1 MARGKSEKENS
12 GGKKGKEGGVPPAST
27 DQNTGELSSDES
39 SDESAYEW
47 ESDREKKKDLSHDSL
62 IPRTHNNVS
71 SGLIQEKQRLNK
83 RMKKEL
89 DHHSY

>member
-12 GGKKGKEGGVPPAST
+12 GGKKGKEVGVPPPST

-47 ESDREKKKDLSHDSL
+47 ESDREKKKDLSHTKN
-62 IPRTHNNVS
+62 PQQRVARTNTRKTAS
-71 SGLIQEKQRLNK
+71 QQKDEEGTGLP
-83 RMKKEL
+83 
-89 DHHSY
+89 